1 MERCKGRLKRNYSR
15 GKGYESS
22 GKAFG
27 SSGKRLL
34 TWKDIWVIWKEIT
47 HVERHLGRLERDYS
61 HGKAFGL
68 SGKILLTWKDIWVV
82 WKEITHVERH
92 MGRLKRDYSHGRH
105 LGRLERDH
113 SCGKAHGSSGKRL
126 LTWKGIWVIWKEIL
140 CVACFGN
147 ELGHRVHCV
156 TLLNSTEFANVLVA
170 TGWCSVCLQI
180 QMKECQLFKLV
191 NIAHS
196 SSDPLVVGRRVNIK
210 HFVSYKLSFFL
221 LDCSQLYT
229 LAEGSVAHTSE
240 KFPSYLRLL
249 YAIDTPQ

>member
-1 MERCKGRLKRNYSR
+1 MSHL
-15 GKGYESS
+15 
-22 GKAFG
+22 
-27 SSGKRLL
+27 
-34 TWKDIWVIWKEIT
+34 
-47 HVERHLGRLERDYS
+47 ERHLGRLERDYS

-113 SCGKAHGSSGKRL
+113 SCGKAHGSSGKRLLTWKGIWVIWKEITHVKRHMGRLEKDYSCGKAFGSSGKRL

-221 LDCSQLYT
+221 LDCSELYT